1 MTTHSFIKG
10 AAILTIAGLVSKLFG
25 ALYRIPFFRV
35 VGPEGMGLYQM
46 AYPLYTTLLAVSSAG
61 IPVAVSKLVSEN
73 LARRDFPAVARVFKI
88 TLIFIAIVSGIA
100 SFLLYKGAF
109 YLADHVLHDKRA
121 YYSIAAIAPAVF
133 FVGIMSVFRGY
144 FQGFQE
150 MVPTA
155 CSQVMEQIVRVVT
168 VLAGAAVFLPQ
179 GVEYAAAAA
188 TFGAVTGA
196 AAGTLFLMGLFF
208 LRPYLGVIPAGSAGP
223 AGRRHSRGVFEIL
236 HRVVV
241 LALPI
246 SIGGLV
252 MPVMQTLDAITV
264 PGRLQLA
271 GYSVSRAVQLYGELT
286 GGAVTLINL
295 PTVITISL
303 AASLVPAV
311 SGSLERGNYR
321 EIGRQAEAAVEIT
334 VLVGLPAAVGL
345 AVLAT
350 PISDLLF
357 KCPEAGLP
365 LAYLAPAAF
374 FLGLHQTGAGI
385 LQGMGKTFL
394 PVLSLVLGATV
405 KFMANYFLTALPQI
419 GIIGA
424 AVGTVVGFALSS
436 YLNFA
441 FLRKLAGW
449 VPNYRTLL
457 LKPATA
463 VTIMAAGVYLSY
475 HWLRIIMGGSWS
487 TVASIVIGALLYFLA
502 LAALGGFR
510 HMPIPG
516 PSLLIR
522 RILRIR

>member
-1 MTTHSFIKG
+1 MTTCSFIKG

-46 AYPLYTTLLAVSSAG
+46 AYPLYTMLLAVSSAG
-61 IPVAVSKLVSEN
+61 IPVAVSKLISEH
-73 LARRDFPAVARVFKI
+73 LARRDFKGVGRVFKVS
-88 TLIFIAIVSGIA
+88 LVFIAVVSGVA
-100 SFLLYKGAF
+100 SFLLYKSAF
-109 YLADHVLHDKRA
+109 YLADRVLHNERA
-121 YYSIAAIAPAVF
+121 YYSIVAIAPAVF
-133 FVGIMSVFRGY
+133 FVGIMSVLRGY

-168 VLAGAAVFLPQ
+168 VLIGATVFLPR

-196 AAGTLFLMGLFF
+196 VAGTLFLVGLYF
-208 LRPYLGVIPAGSAGP
+208 LKPYLGCLPPGVGSAGRGSLP
-223 AGRRHSRGVFEIL
+223 GVLTILRRVI
-236 HRVVV
+236 V

-271 GYSVSRAVQLYGELT
+271 GYSVSRAAQLYGELT

-303 AASLVPAV
+303 AASLVPAI
-311 SGSLERGNYR
+311 SGCIERGNYR
-321 EIGRQAEAAVEIT
+321 EMARQANTAVQVT

-345 AVLAT
+345 TILAT

-365 LAYLAPAAF
+365 LAFLAPGAV
-374 FLGLHQTGAGI
+374 FLGLHQTTAGI

-394 PVLSLVLGATV
+394 PVWSLVLGAMV
-405 KFMANYFLTALPQI
+405 KFAVNYFLTALPQI

-424 AVGTVVGFALSS
+424 AIGTVSGFTLSSYMNIVFIRKLTGWTPHFRSVLLKPVSAATIMGTGVYISHCWLRIVLGGSWGTVVSIFIG
-436 YLNFA
+436 A
-441 FLRKLAGW
+441 FLYLTALA
-449 VPNYRTLL
+449 V
-457 LKPATA
+457 
-463 VTIMAAGVYLSY
+463 M
-475 HWLRIIMGGSWS
+475 
-487 TVASIVIGALLYFLA
+487 GAL
-502 LAALGGFR
+502 R
-510 HMPIPG
+510 PMPIPG
-516 PSLLIR
+516 PVPLLR